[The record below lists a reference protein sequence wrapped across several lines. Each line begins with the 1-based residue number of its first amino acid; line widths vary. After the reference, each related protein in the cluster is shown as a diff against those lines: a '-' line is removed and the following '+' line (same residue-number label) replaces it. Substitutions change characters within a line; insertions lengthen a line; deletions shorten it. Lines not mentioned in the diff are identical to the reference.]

1 MGSTCCHSAMSLGI
15 PGPCASSL
23 PHQSGP
29 GHLQE
34 LLWTKYRIVSC
45 SIKSNSLRPHGLE
58 PTRLLYSWNFPGK
71 NTGVGCHFPLQGI
84 FLTQGSNPCLL
95 RLLCWQMGSLLP
107 NHQGS
112 PSTGGQTPKP
122 NFFSLVV
129 TSSCPGHIFKH
140 AYASVSLVLMPI
152 NPSLPLQ
159 ALQGFGKKTKMKSL
173 EGLAFLADRCS
184 VNPSCH
190 YNKIRASTAGA

>member
-1 MGSTCCHSAMSLGI
+1 MGQTRGSWEVSEMGSTCCHSAMSLGI

-45 SIKSNSLRPHGLE
+45 SIKSDSLRPHGLE

-84 FLTQGSNPCLL
+84 FLTQGSKVE
-95 RLLCWQMGSLLP
+95 
-107 NHQGS
+107 S
-112 PSTGGQTPKP
+112 PAPPALQ
-122 NFFSLVV
+122 
-129 TSSCPGHIFKH
+129 
-140 AYASVSLVLMPI
+140 AD
-152 NPSLPLQ
+152 SLPLSHRRSPSD
-159 ALQGFGKKTKMKSL
+159 ANHWVSKMKVS
-173 EGLAFLADRCS
+173 
-184 VNPSCH
+184 PS
-190 YNKIRASTAGA
+190 SGDLL